1 LKLFPQVG
9 QVSGASPLK
18 LEIFYKAFLF
28 LIKFASRIENLR
40 VNTLMFQELSM
51 GVKGF
56 ITIKALVSN
65 SFEMDLLMA
74 A

>member
-1 LKLFPQVG
+1 
-9 QVSGASPLK
+9 
-18 LEIFYKAFLF
+18 
-28 LIKFASRIENLR
+28 
-40 VNTLMFQELSM
+40 MFQELSM